1 MSRFEIAVVALVA
14 LAWIPG
20 LVVLAESWSANEF
33 STHGYLVPLVALWAA
48 TAHRE
53 VLATLP
59 ARPLPLARGLL
70 GLCAAAYLV
79 ALVLRQPSLLGLV
92 LVATVVVLV
101 LALRGPLWASWLRF
115 PLAYLAFMIPLP
127 IAWVT
132 PVIVELQLL
141 VSTLAV
147 RLLQAFGVAVHREGN
162 VLMLPGDVSLFVA
175 EACSGITSLVTL
187 IPIGVVIAYF
197 TESTWLRRAMLV
209 TAVVPIALL
218 GNLVRVVATVLLAQR
233 VDVEY
238 ATTGPLHEWAGVST
252 YVVGCLCLLGLG
264 ALMRRF
270 WPERLG
276 SSPS

>member
-1 MSRFEIAVVALVA
+1 MSRFEIVVVALVG
-14 LAWIPG
+14 LAWLPG
-20 LVVLAESWSANEF
+20 LRVLAEAWGANDF
-33 STHGYLVPLVALWAA
+33 STHGYLVPFVALWAA
-48 TAHRE
+48 TAHRD

-59 ARPLPLARGLL
+59 ARPMPLARGLL
-70 GLCAAAYLV
+70 GLCVLAYLA
-79 ALVLRQPSLLGLV
+79 ALLLEQPTLLGIV
-92 LVATVVVLV
+92 FVATVVVLV
-101 LALRGPLWASWLRF
+101 LALRGPIWVSWLRF

-132 PVIVELQLL
+132 PVIVSLQLW

-147 RLLQAFGVAVHREGN
+147 RLLQAFGVAIHREGN

-187 IPIGVVIAYF
+187 IPIGVVIAYL
-197 TESTWLRRAMLV
+197 TEATWSRRSVLV
-209 TAVVPIALL
+209 AAVVPIALV
-218 GNLVRVVATVLLAQR
+218 GNLVRVIVTVLLAQR

-238 ATTGPLHEWAGVST
+238 ATRGPLHEWAGVST

-270 WPERLG
+270 GREPAAA
-276 SSPS
+276 SPS